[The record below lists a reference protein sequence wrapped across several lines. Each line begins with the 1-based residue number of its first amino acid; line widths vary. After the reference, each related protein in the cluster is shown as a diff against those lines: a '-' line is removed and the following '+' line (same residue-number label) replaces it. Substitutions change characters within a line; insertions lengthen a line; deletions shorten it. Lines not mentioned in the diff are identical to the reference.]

1 MAMGQTET
9 KALMVACT
17 VAGTLTWLSSAA
29 ASPIGLSVVNFG
41 TDLQAAQNALAGL
54 EGGPATTRVTET
66 FENYASGRLV
76 TEGGG
81 LSTAVGT
88 FARGGG
94 LDGDG
99 ICNEGDA
106 DCLAPGILNAAGS
119 PFSGRFN
126 TSLVGGNWLDSNDV
140 TELVWDMG
148 GLDFSF
154 SQVAF
159 LLTDAGDVDG
169 TLTIGFA
176 GDDENIVKIDG
187 QGDGEINLVVVDFGA
202 AATSDSLIFRSSSR
216 HDGFGFDDATIF
228 AAVSSGG
235 DDFPPGGS
243 GDDFTPGGSGGGS
256 GDDPGLDGG
265 SGNDPGVDGGSD
277 PGRPGINGPSVVMEP
292 ATLAVLGSG
301 LALLGLLVR
310 RRDDDS

>member
-1 MAMGQTET
+1 MTMGQTET

-29 ASPIGLSVVNFG
+29 ASPIGLSVLNFG
-41 TDLQAAQNALAGL
+41 ADLQAAQNALAAL
-54 EGGPATTRVTET
+54 EGGPATTRITET
-66 FENYASGRLV
+66 FEDFTSGPLA
-76 TEGGG
+76 EGG

-94 LDGDG
+94 LDGNG

-106 DCLAPGILNAAGS
+106 VCSAPGILNAAGS

-126 TSLVGGNWLDSNDV
+126 TSLEGKNWLDSNDV

-159 LLTDAGDVDG
+159 LLTDAGDVNG
-169 TLTIGFA
+169 TLTIEFGQA
-176 GDDENIVKIDG
+176 GAGAVEITGRKN
-187 QGDGEINLVVVDFGA
+187 GEINLVVVDFGTDG
-202 AATSDSLIFRSSSR
+202 TSDSLIFRNSSR

-228 AAVSSGG
+228 AAVSGGG
-235 DDFPPGGS
+235 DDFPRGSGNDFNPGGS
-243 GDDFTPGGSGGGS
+243 GDDFNPGGS
-256 GDDPGLDGG
+256 GDDSSPG
-265 SGNDPGVDGGSD
+265 GNGDDPVG
-277 PGRPGINGPSVVMEP
+277 PGTGAPAVVIEP

-310 RRDDDS
+310 RRDDTI